1 MANPTRAWDRV
12 PFWCVYR
19 NPITGGP
26 LDVTVEIT
34 ASGTFT
40 RVDGREIYLE
50 GATVK
55 VRAGVLEDQDPD
67 VRAAVRDA
75 WRAEDQARLGAQF
88 DGLAWDV
95 TWDTQIVPA
104 GVFGQFPGI
113 DDPDIVQT
121 NFSATVVE
129 RLKNSQA
136 RRYPIQPRLAHLDL
150 PIPGINLATI
160 EVPPGGP
167 FDPPLMYAKGIA
179 GGVAS
184 LDETGKVPLA
194 QLPSGIGGGGGVT
207 DATAT
212 TLPYTEDATVELH
225 EGILA
230 LGVPRGVPGA
240 AGAKGDPGPPPVVI
254 TVDTVDD
261 IIGMPAGTWALV
273 LE

>member
-1 MANPTRAWDRV
+1 MANPTRRWDRV
-12 PFWCVYR
+12 PFWAVYR

-34 ASGTFT
+34 AGGTFT
-40 RVDGREIYLE
+40 RADGREIYLE
-50 GATVK
+50 GAAVK
-55 VRAGVLEDQDPD
+55 VRAGVLEEQDPD

-75 WRAEDQARLGAQF
+75 WRTEDQALLGAQF
-88 DGLAWDV
+88 DGQAWDV
-95 TWDTQIVPA
+95 EWDTQIVPCA
-104 GVFGQFPGI
+104 VFGRFPAV
-113 DDPDIVQT
+113 DDPDLVQVD
-121 NFSATVVE
+121 FSARVVE
-129 RLKNSQA
+129 KLKNAQV
-136 RRYPIQPRLAHLDL
+136 RRYAIQPRLSHLDL

-160 EVPPGGP
+160 EVPPGGS
-167 FDPPLMYAKGIA
+167 DVPPLMYAKGIA

-184 LDETGKVPLA
+184 LDKTGKVPLA

-240 AGAKGDPGPPPVVI
+240 KGDPGPPPVVV

-261 IIGMPAGTWALV
+261 NIGMPAGTWALV